1 LSPDDVAFNLGR
13 PKSQNFND
21 STIERTN
28 EWTPDYSICV
38 TLTNTSGIL
47 FLTFMTIIVV
57 SLTTSAIITWRR
69 CLIKRQKYGNKV
81 KQTVVTKL
89 DHRKSSSS
97 KDSSS
102 NNIITKNTAVP
113 PKKLLAEQQKAAEI
127 LSNSKS
133 KKWNNEISE
142 IKKTPFSKIEA
153 KIKTDGSSK
162 YPGGK
167 PWIITKKNIPV
178 HLNK

>member
-1 LSPDDVAFNLGR
+1 
-13 PKSQNFND
+13 
-21 STIERTN
+21 
-28 EWTPDYSICV
+28 
-38 TLTNTSGIL
+38 
-47 FLTFMTIIVV
+47 MTIIVV

-69 CLIKRQKYGNKV
+69 CLIKRRKYGNKV
-81 KQTVVTKL
+81 KQTVITKL

-133 KKWNNEISE
+133 KK
-142 IKKTPFSKIEA
+142 
-153 KIKTDGSSK
+153 
-162 YPGGK
+162 
-167 PWIITKKNIPV
+167 
-178 HLNK
+178 

>member
-1 LSPDDVAFNLGR
+1 MQVYSTFFREILIEFCFLQIFFQVLSPDDVAFNLGR

-21 STIERTN
+21 STIERTS

-89 DHRKSSSS
+89 DHHRKSPSSS

-102 NNIITKNTAVP
+102 SNIITKNTAVP

-133 KKWNNEISE
+133 KK
-142 IKKTPFSKIEA
+142 
-153 KIKTDGSSK
+153 
-162 YPGGK
+162 
-167 PWIITKKNIPV
+167 
-178 HLNK
+178 

>member
-1 LSPDDVAFNLGR
+1 MSPDDVAFNLGR

-21 STIERTN
+21 STIERTS

-81 KQTVVTKL
+81 KQTVITKL

-97 KDSSS
+97 SKDSSS
-102 NNIITKNTAVP
+102 SNIITKNTAVP

-133 KKWNNEISE
+133 KK
-142 IKKTPFSKIEA
+142 
-153 KIKTDGSSK
+153 
-162 YPGGK
+162 
-167 PWIITKKNIPV
+167 
-178 HLNK
+178 

>member
-1 LSPDDVAFNLGR
+1 MSPDDVAFNLGR

-21 STIERTN
+21 STIERTS

-81 KQTVVTKL
+81 KQTVITKL

-102 NNIITKNTAVP
+102 SNIITKNTAVP

-133 KKWNNEISE
+133 KK
-142 IKKTPFSKIEA
+142 
-153 KIKTDGSSK
+153 
-162 YPGGK
+162 
-167 PWIITKKNIPV
+167 
-178 HLNK
+178 

>member
-1 LSPDDVAFNLGR
+1 MSPDDVAFNLGR

-69 CLIKRQKYGNKV
+69 CLIKRRKYGNKV
-81 KQTVVTKL
+81 KQTVITKL

-102 NNIITKNTAVP
+102 SNIITKNTAVP

-133 KKWNNEISE
+133 KK
-142 IKKTPFSKIEA
+142 
-153 KIKTDGSSK
+153 
-162 YPGGK
+162 
-167 PWIITKKNIPV
+167 
-178 HLNK
+178 